1 MALDTVA
8 NFITEARGLLL
19 DEAVPYRYSDAS
31 LVSALNMAI
40 EESYRLRPDMW
51 LSFFELPLPQYLVA
65 APTDVVVIPKGFK
78 TAFLFFITGHIQLR
92 DAEDVSDARAGS
104 LLSAFANKLLTVPS

>member
-8 NFITEARGLLL
+8 NYITEARALLL

-31 LVSALNMAI
+31 VVSALNIGI
-40 EESYRLRPDMW
+40 EESFRIRPDMW
-51 LSFFELPLPQYLVA
+51 LAYFETSLPTYS
-65 APTDVVVIPKGFK
+65 TGSTGTTVVIPKGFK
-78 TAFLFFITGHIQLR
+78 TAFLFYIVGLLQLR

-104 LLSAFANKLLTVPS
+104 LLTAFANKLLVLPS